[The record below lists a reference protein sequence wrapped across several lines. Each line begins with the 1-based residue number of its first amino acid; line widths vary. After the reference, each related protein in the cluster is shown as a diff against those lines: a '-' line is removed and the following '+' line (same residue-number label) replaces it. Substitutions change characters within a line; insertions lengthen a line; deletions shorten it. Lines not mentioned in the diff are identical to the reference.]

1 MASVSLIVF
10 IWWAL
15 SKSKIWQKWDSFL
28 PQDALVNVLQNLGK
42 EKEKE
47 LMCSVCPFVWS
58 KYSTLVNFKQLL
70 WLHCPQS
77 WGEMYMISFF
87 FFFAGVGGDVLF
99 RSFQHISA
107 PFSPIFLKQHFCA
120 HWIFQNLLLH
130 GNSLGLPPSSPLSL
144 CEESGTWLI
153 YKQVLRQVV
162 TIIETHWQ
170 RTCIGKWANC
180 KEHWVLE
187 TSKYT
192 FLCHSQLLCW
202 RWLPDPGRG

>member
-87 FFFAGVGGDVLF
+87 FFLRGSGAT
-99 RSFQHISA
+99 
-107 PFSPIFLKQHFCA
+107 FCFGA
-120 HWIFQNLLLH
+120 
-130 GNSLGLPPSSPLSL
+130 SSTSLPPSHPSSWSNIFVLIEFSRICFCMGIAYHPPFHCVRNLAPGLFISKFWGK
-144 CEESGTWLI
+144 SWL
-153 YKQVLRQVV
+153 
-162 TIIETHWQ
+162 
-170 RTCIGKWANC
+170 
-180 KEHWVLE
+180 
-187 TSKYT
+187 
-192 FLCHSQLLCW
+192 
-202 RWLPDPGRG
+202 

>member
-1 MASVSLIVF
+1 MFYRTLERKRKKSWCAVFAHLCGVNIPLWSISSNCYDFTAHRVGERCTWSV
-10 IWWAL
+10 
-15 SKSKIWQKWDSFL
+15 
-28 PQDALVNVLQNLGK
+28 
-42 EKEKE
+42 
-47 LMCSVCPFVWS
+47 
-58 KYSTLVNFKQLL
+58 
-70 WLHCPQS
+70 
-77 WGEMYMISFF
+77 F